1 MHLHLHVPVHA
12 LQSMLTVDNKDTYI
26 IIIDLYMEWIIAI
39 RIVRH
44 IYKEYKSISNKI
56 NKENKNI
63 PQNMYMLSWY
73 NVHVILVNIELI
85 IVIHCFSL
93 NVAK

>member
-26 IIIDLYMEWIIAI
+26 IIIIIDLYMEWIIPI

-44 IYKEYKSISNKI
+44 MNIRIYLT
-56 NKENKNI
+56 NKENENI
-63 PQNMYMLSWY
+63 PQNM
-73 NVHVILVNIELI
+73 
-85 IVIHCFSL
+85 
-93 NVAK
+93 

>member
-1 MHLHLHVPVHA
+1 
-12 LQSMLTVDNKDTYI
+12 MLTVDNKDTYII

-44 IYKEYKSISNKI
+44 MNIRVYLT

-63 PQNMYMLSWY
+63 PQNM
-73 NVHVILVNIELI
+73 
-85 IVIHCFSL
+85 
-93 NVAK
+93 

>member
-1 MHLHLHVPVHA
+1 
-12 LQSMLTVDNKDTYI
+12 MLTVDNKDTYII

-44 IYKEYKSISNKI
+44 MNIRVYLT

-63 PQNMYMLSWY
+63 PQN
-73 NVHVILVNIELI
+73 V
-85 IVIHCFSL
+85 
-93 NVAK
+93 

>member
-1 MHLHLHVPVHA
+1 
-12 LQSMLTVDNKDTYI
+12 MLTVDNKDTYII

-44 IYKEYKSISNKI
+44 MNIRIFLT

-63 PQNMYMLSWY
+63 SQN
-73 NVHVILVNIELI
+73 V
-85 IVIHCFSL
+85 
-93 NVAK
+93 

>member
-12 LQSMLTVDNKDTYI
+12 LQSMLTVDNKNTYIII
-26 IIIDLYMEWIIAI
+26 IIIDLYMEWIIPI

-44 IYKEYKSISNKI
+44 MNIRIYLT

>member
-1 MHLHLHVPVHA
+1 
-12 LQSMLTVDNKDTYI
+12 MLTVDNKDTYII

-44 IYKEYKSISNKI
+44 MNIRIYLT

-63 PQNMYMLSWY
+63 PQNM
-73 NVHVILVNIELI
+73 
-85 IVIHCFSL
+85 
-93 NVAK
+93 

>member
-12 LQSMLTVDNKDTYI
+12 LQSMLTVDNKNTYIIII
-26 IIIDLYMEWIIAI
+26 IIIDLYMEWIIPI

-44 IYKEYKSISNKI
+44 MNIRIYLT

-63 PQNMYMLSWY
+63 SQN
-73 NVHVILVNIELI
+73 V
-85 IVIHCFSL
+85 
-93 NVAK
+93 

>member
-26 IIIDLYMEWIIAI
+26 IIIIIDLYMEWIIAI

-44 IYKEYKSISNKI
+44 MNIRIYLT
-56 NKENKNI
+56 NKENENI
-63 PQNMYMLSWY
+63 PQNM
-73 NVHVILVNIELI
+73 
-85 IVIHCFSL
+85 
-93 NVAK
+93 

>member
-12 LQSMLTVDNKDTYI
+12 LQSMLTVDNKNTYIII

-44 IYKEYKSISNKI
+44 MNIRIFLT

-63 PQNMYMLSWY
+63 SQN
-73 NVHVILVNIELI
+73 V
-85 IVIHCFSL
+85 
-93 NVAK
+93 

>member
-12 LQSMLTVDNKDTYI
+12 LHSMLTVDNKNTYIIII

-44 IYKEYKSISNKI
+44 MNIRVYLT

-63 PQNMYMLSWY
+63 PQNM
-73 NVHVILVNIELI
+73 
-85 IVIHCFSL
+85 
-93 NVAK
+93 

>member
-26 IIIDLYMEWIIAI
+26 IIIIIDLYMEWIIPI

-44 IYKEYKSISNKI
+44 MNIRIYLT

-63 PQNMYMLSWY
+63 SQN
-73 NVHVILVNIELI
+73 V
-85 IVIHCFSL
+85 
-93 NVAK
+93 

>member
-1 MHLHLHVPVHA
+1 
-12 LQSMLTVDNKDTYI
+12 MLIVDNKDTYI

-44 IYKEYKSISNKI
+44 MNIRIYLT

-63 PQNMYMLSWY
+63 PQNM
-73 NVHVILVNIELI
+73 
-85 IVIHCFSL
+85 
-93 NVAK
+93 

>member
-26 IIIDLYMEWIIAI
+26 IIIIIDLYMEWIIAI

-44 IYKEYKSISNKI
+44 MNIRIYLT

-63 PQNMYMLSWY
+63 SQN
-73 NVHVILVNIELI
+73 V
-85 IVIHCFSL
+85 
-93 NVAK
+93 

>member
-12 LQSMLTVDNKDTYI
+12 LQSMLTVDNKNTYIII
-26 IIIDLYMEWIIAI
+26 IIIDLYMEWIIPI

-44 IYKEYKSISNKI
+44 MNIRIYLT

-63 PQNMYMLSWY
+63 SQN
-73 NVHVILVNIELI
+73 V
-85 IVIHCFSL
+85 
-93 NVAK
+93 

>member
-39 RIVRH
+39 RIARH
-44 IYKEYKSISNKI
+44 MNIRVYLT

-63 PQNMYMLSWY
+63 SQN
-73 NVHVILVNIELI
+73 V
-85 IVIHCFSL
+85 
-93 NVAK
+93 

>member
-1 MHLHLHVPVHA
+1 
-12 LQSMLTVDNKDTYI
+12 MLTVDNKDTYII

-44 IYKEYKSISNKI
+44 MNIRIYLT

-63 PQNMYMLSWY
+63 SQN
-73 NVHVILVNIELI
+73 V
-85 IVIHCFSL
+85 
-93 NVAK
+93 

>member
-26 IIIDLYMEWIIAI
+26 IIIIIDLYMEWIIPI

-44 IYKEYKSISNKI
+44 MNIRIYLT

-63 PQNMYMLSWY
+63 SQNM
-73 NVHVILVNIELI
+73 
-85 IVIHCFSL
+85 
-93 NVAK
+93 

>member
-26 IIIDLYMEWIIAI
+26 IIIIIDLYMEWIIAI

-44 IYKEYKSISNKI
+44 MNIRIYLT

-63 PQNMYMLSWY
+63 SQNM
-73 NVHVILVNIELI
+73 
-85 IVIHCFSL
+85 
-93 NVAK
+93 

>member
-44 IYKEYKSISNKI
+44 MNIRIYLT
-56 NKENKNI
+56 NKENENI
-63 PQNMYMLSWY
+63 PQN
-73 NVHVILVNIELI
+73 V
-85 IVIHCFSL
+85 
-93 NVAK
+93 